1 MKRFAIA
8 FAIASLLPAV
18 SVHSQAQA
26 QAAYPSRQITIVVPF
41 GAGGG
46 TDVLTRIVG
55 GRVSEQVGQPVIVE
69 NKPGA
74 SGIIGTNQVAK
85 AAADGYTVLMVP
97 SLLAIGQAIRP
108 KPPYDLQKDFASVS
122 IIGETPFVL
131 ISSPDFAAK
140 SLPELVRMAKA
151 QPGKFSYAPTGIGS
165 TAHLAVE
172 LLKNTAGIDLLHVP
186 MSREPE
192 AVTEV
197 MTGRIDVMF
206 ASLQAASAHVK
217 AGKLRGLAVGSQKR
231 VSVLPDVASAAEQGY
246 PAVQAVSWYGL
257 MVPAGTPADA
267 VNKLHGEVAKAIATP
282 DVAKRFLDMGTEPS
296 ALTPKEMDAV
306 IAAEL
311 VRWKNTADAIGL
323 KVE

>member
-8 FAIASLLPAV
+8 FAIAALLPAGLLPAAG
-18 SVHSQAQA
+18 HAQA
-26 QAAYPSRQITIVVPF
+26 GYPSKQITIVVPF

-55 GRVSEQVGQPVIVE
+55 ARISEQVGQPVIVE

-85 AAADGYTVLMVP
+85 APADGYTVLMVP

-140 SLPELVRMAKA
+140 SLPDLVRMAKA
-151 QPGKFSYAPTGIGS
+151 QPGKFSYASTGQGS

-231 VSVLPDVASAAEQGY
+231 VSVLPDVPSTAEAGY
-246 PAVQAVSWYGL
+246 AAVQAVSWYGL

-267 VNKLHGEVAKAIATP
+267 VSKLHGEVAKAIAAP

>member
-1 MKRFAIA
+1 MKRTAIA
-8 FAIASLLPAV
+8 AALAATILLPAMQ
-18 SVHSQAQA
+18 SQAQA
-26 QAAYPSRQITIVVPF
+26 TYPARQITIVVPF

-55 GRVSEQVGQPVIVE
+55 GRISEQVGQPVIVE

-85 AAADGYTVLMVP
+85 APADGYTVLMVP
-97 SLLAIGQAIRP
+97 SLLASGQAIRP

-140 SLPELVRMAKA
+140 SLPDLVRMAKA
-151 QPGKFSYAPTGIGS
+151 QPGKYSYVSTGMGS
-165 TAHLAVE
+165 TAHLAIE

-206 ASLQAASAHVK
+206 ASLQSAAAHVK

-231 VSVLPDVASAAEQGY
+231 VSVLPDVPSAAEQGY
-246 PAVQAVSWYGL
+246 PAVQAVAWYGL
-257 MVPAGTPADA
+257 MVPAGTPADT
-267 VNKLHGEVAKAIATP
+267 VGKLHAEVAKAIAKP
-282 DVAKRFLDMGTEPS
+282 DVAQRFLDMGTEPS

-311 VRWKNTADAIGL
+311 VRWKKTADAIGL